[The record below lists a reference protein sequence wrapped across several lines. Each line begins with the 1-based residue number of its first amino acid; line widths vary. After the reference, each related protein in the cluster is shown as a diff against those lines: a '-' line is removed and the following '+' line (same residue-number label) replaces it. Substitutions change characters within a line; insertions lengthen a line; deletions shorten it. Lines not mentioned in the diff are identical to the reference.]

1 MKNHIHVYIIYIVIM
16 IVIMIIYNVIVI
28 ITNYIHDDQIRES
41 NIVNIIL
48 NRLEPPTNGLLTV
61 REESIVTQ
69 H

>member
-1 MKNHIHVYIIYIVIM
+1 M